1 MCRDAPLPKSIYTH
15 TYQAILVQVVSG
27 CHAGVV
33 SVWDIQT
40 GEKVMQFQ
48 TIPERPAEIT
58 AMAFDEFKRR
68 LITGSNNGTIRLW
81 NFNNGA
87 LLSEISLVDDQ
98 EVSLDSDQND
108 L

>member
-1 MCRDAPLPKSIYTH
+1 MCMFISIYTH
-15 TYQAILVQVVSG
+15 TYQAILSQVVSG

-87 LLSEISLVDDQ
+87 LLSEISLVDDE